1 MIYVFYLI
9 SELFTTNLSKNWCF
23 KVCLL
28 QKDTAFVLM
37 TAIWVVKALRF
48 NIFSR
53 YDLMKSFGYFFPS
66 KAQFFT
72 SLLFL
77 FWLLSSFISSVK
89 HNLYSSLVAFS
100 HSLFSSSK
108 FVTSSKECCCRV
120 NLFKKLGC
128 QIYRIFQE
136 KNPQYTITLY
146 NVENIVALRNCM

>member
-1 MIYVFYLI
+1 MDASKMIYVFYLI

-23 KVCLL
+23 KMCLL

-66 KAQFFT
+66 KPNFLLPSFFYFG
-72 SLLFL
+72 SFL
-77 FWLLSSFISSVK
+77 HLYPLWNTIYIQVLSHFPILSS
-89 HNLYSSLVAFS
+89 
-100 HSLFSSSK
+100 FSSSK

-128 QIYRIFQE
+128 QIYRI
-136 KNPQYTITLY
+136 
-146 NVENIVALRNCM
+146 

>member
-1 MIYVFYLI
+1 MDASKMIYVFYLI

-66 KAQFFT
+66 KPNFLLPSFFYFGSFLHLYPQWNT
-72 SLLFL
+72 IYIQVLSHFPILSSLLPNL
-77 FWLLSSFISSVK
+77 WRLLKNVVVEWIYLKSWAVK
-89 HNLYSSLVAFS
+89 YIEF
-100 HSLFSSSK
+100 
-108 FVTSSKECCCRV
+108 
-120 NLFKKLGC
+120 FKRKIL
-128 QIYRIFQE
+128 
-136 KNPQYTITLY
+136 
-146 NVENIVALRNCM
+146 NIQ